1 MRPALVPGRWPGA
14 VLAAL
19 GVLLALPSVV
29 WPVLGTTTF
38 AEYDV
43 TYSGPSSTQVI
54 WSWGKFALAGL
65 GEPPTS
71 PMYEVTNTLGL
82 LSVIVSLVI
91 GAGAVAVWAF
101 VRYEPGRSLGI
112 AGTAFLAAAQVV
124 FIAQWMGRRQSGSVG
139 EDASTLVEQ
148 QPAGWLQ
155 VASAVVLLVAAG
167 VMLRRPARGWPVPTR
182 RRPAGTESHV
192 APVLVRSGDAPGA
205 PPVVGGARRREFGE
219 AGGRACSVD
228 GPVVGFSDDASRP
241 DERPDPRFEPPA

>member
-1 MRPALVPGRWPGA
+1 MRPALVAGRGPGA

-38 AEYDV
+38 AAYDV

-65 GEPPTS
+65 GEPPSS

-82 LSVIVSLVI
+82 LSVIVSLLI

-101 VRYEPGRSLGI
+101 ARYELGRSLGI
-112 AGTAFLAAAQVV
+112 AGTAFLASAQVV

-139 EDASTLVEQ
+139 EGASTLVEQ

-155 VASAVVLLVAAG
+155 VASAVVLLVAVGFMLWRPLRAWLVPTCRPMTGGAPGTTG
-167 VMLRRPARGWPVPTR
+167 VPEFAREGEPTPHPIGPARMRGADDAGEPSRPVTGPT
-182 RRPAGTESHV
+182 
-192 APVLVRSGDAPGA
+192 
-205 PPVVGGARRREFGE
+205 
-219 AGGRACSVD
+219 
-228 GPVVGFSDDASRP
+228 VGFSDEEAHGRRARGS
-241 DERPDPRFEPPA
+241 EPSG